1 MPLPSAGPLH
11 RRAPPPPLLR
21 RDPSLILRKRTTL
34 SRHPTQF
41 SLLPPIS
48 YSKPS
53 QAGGECTHRDGA
65 PPRSPARVPVPARW
79 PGPGSSGKGVCARAA
94 GAEPTP
100 QEVRRG
106 WCPHTSSRQLPDE
119 NRGRDVPQRE
129 EPTSFPPFSPS
140 LFAQSLSLSVLSL
153 SIPPLPLCL
162 PFSHLRHLEHPAFSR
177 SPARTPQRSAPRGPG
192 SRHPARPLP
201 CPALLAPG
209 LTQKSRLKPRS
220 RYLMHRRP
228 PRKRPMLRPR
238 RRDPESPGPRP
249 SAGSSGSRPGGG
261 GARGARGGACG
272 AGRGLLGDLVRGR
285 GARRGPNGARR
296 SFSSPNLLPSILISP
311 TLSPAMSPHC
321 LIDLETRRARSHLLA
336 SALAVLLAGVPFPY
350 TPAWRCF
357 STSFKSLTH

>member
-34 SRHPTQF
+34 SRHPTPF

-106 WCPHTSSRQLPDE
+106 WCPHTSSHQLPDE

-129 EPTSFPPFSPS
+129 EPTSSPPFSPS

-272 AGRGLLGDLVRGR
+272 AGRSLRGAGREPGGRPERVQRTPQRPGWRGVRRRR
-285 GARRGPNGARR
+285 GADPAARRGTSSLFPGTRR
-296 SFSSPNLLPSILISP
+296 CLLPSRCR
-311 TLSPAMSPHC
+311 A
-321 LIDLETRRARSHLLA
+321 TRPA
-336 SALAVLLAGVPFPY
+336 SAQVRMVIRA
-350 TPAWRCF
+350 
-357 STSFKSLTH
+357 STRKESPLGTRDPLN